1 MSPRGK
7 ICRKNFKRHESIVSN
22 EGKFLDLVGSRLTK
36 TTPLSVKIVKIKATT
51 KE

>member
-36 TTPLSVKIVKIKATT
+36 KHSVISEKS
-51 KE
+51 

>member
-36 TTPLSVKIVKIKATT
+36 KHSLVKRVKIKATT